1 MDATLHFDAGE
12 IQKERRVGHVELR
25 RDWESRLKL
34 RLRLR
39 GAATWRT
46 ATFSSQLSFS
56 RIPASFALSGMLTS
70 VSYLSLEHVGFSVVL
85 AKLRASSA
93 SGLGT

>member
-39 GAATWRT
+39 EAAT
-46 ATFSSQLSFS
+46 
-56 RIPASFALSGMLTS
+56 
-70 VSYLSLEHVGFSVVL
+70 
-85 AKLRASSA
+85 
-93 SGLGT
+93 